1 MRRTTEEHRRHV
13 DLAGKIG
20 GGARHRRERQVK
32 LIKKIRY
39 TRRKTNARHEN
50 MNKFQS
56 TGKTENKEKLD
67 RQEY

>member
-1 MRRTTEEHRRHV
+1 MRRTTEEHRRRV
-13 DLAGKIG
+13 DHAGKIG

-56 TGKTENKEKLD
+56 KTENKEKLD